1 MSILRCPHR
10 ARRQSITGRE
20 TIPRRSW
27 LPEPMRRRSPFERP
41 RWPNRLSSSEHWRA
55 LLPAPKDYRRV
66 ARCRARRGGCLP
78 NKLDVSL
85 RDLPGER
92 LVRNAKV
99 ERVEPPPLSAIR
111 RHIVMCIF
119 NQPHHGPTYRVRAEA
134 NAIPAFIMLPL
145 LCPETRLQA
154 DAERRIARHG
164 KLSPRRHE
172 ELTPFTA

>member
-1 MSILRCPHR
+1 MTTMSILRCPHR

-55 LLPAPKDYRRV
+55 LLPTPKDYRRV

-92 LVRNAKV
+92 VVRNAKV

-119 NQPHHGPTYRVRAEA
+119 NQPHHGP
-134 NAIPAFIMLPL
+134 
-145 LCPETRLQA
+145 
-154 DAERRIARHG
+154 RIASAPKPTQFRR
-164 KLSPRRHE
+164 SSCCRYFVRRHACR
-172 ELTPFTA
+172 PMPSGVSRATAN